1 MMNMNASVPVS
12 YLGLFMSS
20 SVISIKISAKKK
32 NTQKTNENTLIVSTF
47 IISKVTRSSGVNGGI
62 CSAPPVRLF
71 AALAL
76 TFA

>member
-20 SVISIKISAKKK
+20 SVISIKISAKK
-32 NTQKTNENTLIVSTF
+32 NNQKPNENTLIVSTF